1 MWIILSILTAF
12 FYAAQGTWSKKVTK
26 TVTIYTTTWAM
37 FTFAIP
43 LLIIPLLLTGIPMI
57 KLSFLWSS
65 LSSIIINMVAV
76 TLFVKA
82 LKISPLNMTYP
93 FLAFTPVFLIFTG
106 YIFLGEVPDTRGL
119 IGIILIT
126 IGAYVLNIDKIKDGF
141 SGPINAIK
149 EEKGAVLM
157 LIVALLWSFAAA
169 LDKVAVLASSPY
181 FYMLAFNTGFF
192 ILYLPFLFK
201 IKPDFI
207 NEVKTNFFKLF
218 FLGILGSLLF
228 LTQMTALKIALVSYV
243 IAIKRTGMVFSLI
256 FGCMFFKENLSIS
269 KITGTF
275 LMISGIFFITV

>member
-12 FYAAQGTWSKKVTK
+12 FYAVQGTWSKKVTK

-43 LLIIPLLLTGIPMI
+43 LLIIPLLLTGIPVI

-149 EEKGAVLM
+149 KEKGAVLM

-207 NEVKTNFFKLF
+207 NEVKSNFFKLF

-228 LTQMTALKIALVSYV
+228 LSQMIAL
-243 IAIKRTGMVFSLI
+243 
-256 FGCMFFKENLSIS
+256 
-269 KITGTF
+269 
-275 LMISGIFFITV
+275 